1 MRAATSNNTVHFH
14 VRAPPLFQTHQFI
27 PAMQFIERQTN
38 NLKEL
43 VDTARQAQATPDQL
57 KTTHQ
62 KQHETVVLKA
72 VRCPRCGSAVYP
84 LFPVPVLC
92 GDCCRELLARDR
104 SEAPDCKWWGE
115 LVRQL
120 NQPRDPSSS

>member
-1 MRAATSNNTVHFH
+1 
-14 VRAPPLFQTHQFI
+14 
-27 PAMQFIERQTN
+27 MQFIERQTH

-43 VDTARQAQATPDQL
+43 VETARQAQATPDQL

-92 GDCCRELLARDR
+92 GECIQEFLARDQA
-104 SEAPDCKWWGE
+104 EAPGCKWWGE